1 MKYTKS
7 VWKRSRRLNF
17 SILENEKELQKK
29 PFGPGQHGRQKKKN
43 SSEYKT
49 QLIEKQK
56 LAQLYG
62 ISEKQFR
69 RLFLIAKSNK
79 LATGLAFFRILES
92 RLDNLVYRMGFA
104 PTRKAARQLVSH
116 CHVLING
123 KKNNIPSYL
132 CSVNDV
138 ISIREKSKKMKLIEE
153 TIQNNKNVNFPTV
166 KVDIKKMEGI
176 FVREIEKNEIHHN
189 INENQIIEWYNRV
202 L

>member
-43 SSEYKT
+43 SSEYKA

>member
-7 VWKRSRRLNF
+7 IWKRSRRLNF

-29 PFGPGQHGRQKKKN
+29 PFGPGQHGKQKKKN
-43 SSEYKT
+43 NSEYKI

-62 ISEKQFR
+62 INEKQFR

-92 RLDNLVYRMGFA
+92 RLDNLVYRMSFA
-104 PTRKAARQLVSH
+104 PTRKAARQLVNH
-116 CHVLING
+116 CHILVNG

-132 CSVNDV
+132 CSINDV
-138 ISIREKSKKMKLIEE
+138 IGIREKSKKMKLIEE
-153 TIQNNKNVNFPTV
+153 TIKNNKDVSFPTV
-166 KVDIKKMEGI
+166 KVDTKKMEGI

-189 INENQIIEWYNRV
+189 INENQIIEWYNR
-202 L
+202 LL